1 VIFFVSAGSDLQLLD
16 ISKVR
21 TSAPNS
27 LALLYFR
34 ILVGVLVVARLQALL
49 PVYALDVDM
58 DFFCPIFSMFLAA
71 FDLTELPG
79 TCR

>member
-49 PVYALDVDM
+49 RVYALDVDM
-58 DFFCPIFSMFLAA
+58 AFFLSNFLNV
-71 FDLTELPG
+71 FG
-79 TCR
+79 SV